1 MQAFWAL
8 FKMCVSVMHLSVS
21 NIHLSS
27 HTENT
32 YRSSSSRVLLV
43 LALCGLAIARHR
55 TGVSWLFSFHRCVVD
70 WYCTSNF
77 SMWSMIAHVEG
88 ARFLICFWPCLG
100 DRYILY
106 ACISPLSC
114 FGESP
119 WFHGS
124 FCPARGTNVSCQFQ
138 IATSCSCHSNLA
150 VARHMDGFSFLRLF
164 VYMLSSGFCCTL
176 SLS

>member
-1 MQAFWAL
+1 
-8 FKMCVSVMHLSVS
+8 MHLSVS

-32 YRSSSSRVLLV
+32 YRSSSRVLLV

-106 ACISPLSC
+106 ACISPLVLFWGISMISWQLLPGQGNKCFLPVSNCHIMFMSFKSC
-114 FGESP
+114 
-119 WFHGS
+119 
-124 FCPARGTNVSCQFQ
+124 
-138 IATSCSCHSNLA
+138 
-150 VARHMDGFSFLRLF
+150 
-164 VYMLSSGFCCTL
+164 CC
-176 SLS
+176 